1 MSFFP
6 ENVQKDIYSRLEK
19 AFHPDNPYSTHI
31 IEKIKDKFHEW
42 EQYKLETVGDIVR
55 RQYYERRKN
64 ALMNV

>member
-6 ENVQKDIYSRLEK
+6 EHVQKDIYSRLEK
-19 AFHPDNPYSTHI
+19 AFHPDNPYSTHV

-55 RQYYERRKN
+55 R
-64 ALMNV
+64 